1 MWKFKRKKNKK
12 AEWKSLFLVQFY
24 AKLAVISPE
33 WMWRSAAQFYCF
45 TLKIAPFSTETV
57 GNNIYW
63 VTGGNL
69 MLPCFSH
76 ASYPV
81 LQFLGWWR
89 LTLPLPKRLAISTCW
104 RQFFTVWFWPSGYSI
119 LIYFFFFF
127 WKYLLSCI
135 RRKLDFT
142 LLLDSRWQSHLLSS
156 SNWLSFFLQNLLALG
171 QIMHPRFYCVS
182 PQSSVTCLWN
192 KFPTVSLQAASF
204 LYRKFDKNEWKSVFL
219 LPKLSHSLWRECI
232 ALHFIMPKV
241 VANEFSTSTWALN
254 PQFYH

>member
-1 MWKFKRKKNKK
+1 MPPTQFCSSLADEGWHCHFQKGWQSPP
-12 AEWKSLFLVQFY
+12 AEDSFSLCDFDHLDTAY
-24 AKLAVISPE
+24 L
-33 WMWRSAAQFYCF
+33 F
-45 TLKIAPFSTETV
+45 T
-57 GNNIYW
+57 
-63 VTGGNL
+63 
-69 MLPCFSH
+69 
-76 ASYPV
+76 
-81 LQFLGWWR
+81 
-89 LTLPLPKRLAISTCW
+89 
-104 RQFFTVWFWPSGYSI
+104 
-119 LIYFFFFF
+119 FFFF

-135 RRKLDFT
+135 CRKLDFT

-171 QIMHPRFYCVS
+171 QIMHPRLYCVS

-219 LPKLSHSLWRECI
+219 LPKLSHFLWRECT